1 MLYQAFQTHADL
13 MWPPRTAATAAL
25 PALKEVRK
33 ALDYWLPVRRA
44 AAAVE
49 VFALAHL
56 THKRPAFGIASA
68 RVGGED
74 VPVRE
79 EIFHRTPF
87 GTLLHFRKDIKAV
100 QPRVLLLAPMSGHF
114 ATLLRDTV
122 QTMLADHDVFITD
135 WHNARDVPL
144 AAGRFGLDEYVEH
157 VMTFLEAMGPGSHL
171 MAICQPCVAAL
182 AAAAL
187 MAEDGHP
194 AMPRS
199 LTLMA
204 GPIDCRISPT
214 AVNELATS
222 KPIEWFERNLIAIV
236 PARYPGALRPV
247 YPGFVQLSAFMNMN
261 LERHVASFRS
271 LFEDLV
277 KGDFAKANATRSFY
291 EEYFAVADLPAEF
304 YLETVRVVFQEYA
317 LATGEHD
324 VARPQGRSARDPPD
338 GAPHRRGRARRH
350 LLARPDARGAGPV
363 LEPQALHAHPLHP
376 GRRRPLRRLQRQAL
390 GEPHLPGRQGRD
402 PHEPLIGRRI
412 PGLSRTEGQV
422 MSSNGKVAIV
432 TGAGSGIG
440 KAVALALLKEGYSVA
455 LAGRRAD
462 ALEATVKAAGA
473 DGSRALAVSTDVG
486 QARLGARAVRAD
498 QREVRPA
505 RRALQQR
512 RPERARHSAR
522 GALVRAVEERRRRQP
537 DRRRSSAPRRRSSS

>member
-25 PALKEVRK
+25 PALNEVRR
-33 ALDYWLPVRRA
+33 ALEYWLPVRRF

-56 THKRPAFGIASA
+56 THRRPAFGIVSA
-68 RVGGED
+68 RVDGED
-74 VPVRE
+74 VPVHE
-79 EIFHRTPF
+79 EVFHRTPF
-87 GTLLHFRKDIKAV
+87 GTLLHFRKHIKAA

-122 QTMLADHDVFITD
+122 QTMLCDHDVFITD

-144 AAGRFGLDEYVEH
+144 AAGRFGLDEYVAH

-214 AVNELATS
+214 KVNELATS

-261 LERHVASFRS
+261 LERHIASFRS

-317 LATGEHD
+317 LATG
-324 VARPQGRSARDPPD
+324 AMTW
-338 GAPHRRGRARRH
+338 RGRKVDPRAIRR
-350 LLARPDARGAGPV
+350 
-363 LEPQALHAHPLHP
+363 
-376 GRRRPLRRLQRQAL
+376 
-390 GEPHLPGRQGRD
+390 
-402 PHEPLIGRRI
+402 
-412 PGLSRTEGQV
+412 
-422 MSSNGKVAIV
+422 
-432 TGAGSGIG
+432 
-440 KAVALALLKEGYSVA
+440 LALLTVEGERDDICSLGQT
-455 LAGRRAD
+455 LAAQDLCSSLKLFMR
-462 ALEATVKAAGA
+462 THYIQAGA
-473 DGSRALAVSTDVG
+473 GHYGVFSGKRWANHIYPVVRDVI
-486 QARLGARAVRAD
+486 
-498 QREVRPA
+498 
-505 RRALQQR
+505 
-512 RPERARHSAR
+512 HTSH
-522 GALVRAVEERRRRQP
+522 
-537 DRRRSSAPRRRSSS
+537 